1 MKNLNNLKNGYIF
14 APYILIPTVNII
26 TGSTAPNI
34 NVKSRYSTK
43 IINSGLYGMIGVDN
57 FNFKDEQKM
66 IERRKKLDKIIN
78 NINNKINK
86 YE

>member
-43 IINSGLYGMIGVDN
+43 IVNSGLYGTVNVDG
-57 FNFKDEQKM
+57 FNFDDERKM

-78 NINNKINK
+78 NINNKNK
-86 YE
+86 